1 MKYEMNRHY
10 TVHWYGDET
19 MTTDAEDDDKIT
31 MTFDFKQ
38 QIIKIRE
45 EYVQLTGRVLLK
57 NLTEKYIYC
66 NEWYRRAIY
75 GSAGNFH
82 CHCVKTFSSSK
93 FFNRD

>member
-1 MKYEMNRHY
+1 
-10 TVHWYGDET
+10 

-31 MTFDFKQ
+31 MTFNFKQ

-66 NEWYRRAIY
+66 NE
-75 GSAGNFH
+75 
-82 CHCVKTFSSSK
+82 
-93 FFNRD
+93 